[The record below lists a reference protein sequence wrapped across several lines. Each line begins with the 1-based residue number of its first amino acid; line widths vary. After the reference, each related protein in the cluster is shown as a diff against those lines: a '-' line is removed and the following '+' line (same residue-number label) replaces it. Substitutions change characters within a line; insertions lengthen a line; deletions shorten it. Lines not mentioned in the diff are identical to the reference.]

1 MRLICPNCDAEYEV
15 EAELIPDTGR
25 DVQCSNCGHGW
36 FQLSPEAE
44 ALALAAGGE
53 PRSAPP
59 PAPAPERPAS
69 PGPDPDPEDAADT
82 PSDGAMPPPMREIDP
97 SVLEVLREEAERET
111 RARRQEA
118 APLEVQGEMGLETA
132 ASGRDEQQARQSRLR
147 AVEERALSA
156 SGARRQTLPQ
166 VETITATLDPRTG
179 GAAAEG
185 PAAPRPAAASG
196 SGAFRIGFLLAMTL
210 VIVGGLTYLY
220 APVLAQRFPD
230 LAEPLDSY
238 SRAVDGLRRSLDG
251 ALRGLAERVSALM
264 GRS

>member
-44 ALALAAGGE
+44 ALALASGGE
-53 PRSAPP
+53 PEPAPP
-59 PAPAPERPAS
+59 LTPEPAPALEWPAG
-69 PGPDPDPEDAADT
+69 PGPDDEDEAPPA
-82 PSDGAMPPPMREIDP
+82 GAMPPPIRAIDP
-97 SVLEVLREEAERET
+97 SVLEVLREEADRET

-118 APLEVQGEMGLETA
+118 APLEVQGEMGLESA

-166 VETITATLDPRTG
+166 AEAITSTLDPRTDK
-179 GAAAEG
+179 AVAEG
-185 PAAPRPAAASG
+185 SAAPPPAAASG
-196 SGAFRIGFLLAMTL
+196 SEAFRIGFLLAMTL

-238 SRAVDGLRRSLDG
+238 SRAVDALRRSLDG
-251 ALRGLAERVSALM
+251 ALRGLVDRISALM
-264 GRS
+264 GRA

>member
-44 ALALAAGGE
+44 ALALAAEGE
-53 PRSAPP
+53 ARLAPP
-59 PAPAPERPAS
+59 PMAPAPEWPAA
-69 PGPDPDPEDAADT
+69 PDPDDETDAPPA
-82 PSDGAMPPPMREIDP
+82 GAMPPPMRAIDP
-97 SVLEVLREEAERET
+97 SVLEVLREEADRET

-118 APLEVQGEMGLETA
+118 APLEVQGEMGLEGA
-132 ASGRDEQQARQSRLR
+132 ASGRDDLQARQTRLR
-147 AVEERALSA
+147 AVEERALSG

-166 VETITATLDPRTG
+166 VEAITSTLEARTDKT
-179 GAAAEG
+179 GADA
-185 PAAPRPAAASG
+185 PAG
-196 SGAFRIGFLLAMTL
+196 SGAFRTGFLLAMTL

-238 SRAVDGLRRSLDG
+238 SRAVDALRRSIN
-251 ALRGLAERVSALM
+251 AMVQGLIGQVAALM
-264 GRS
+264 GRA